1 MLTEIDLIG
10 DGRSNSLL
18 TKTHRT
24 ENIKQSMWT
33 SPLLKIFRLLSAK
46 MSEILKE
53 KS

>member
-1 MLTEIDLIG
+1 MLTDIYLIG

-18 TKTHRT
+18 TKAHKT

-33 SPLLKIFRLLSAK
+33 SLLLKIFRPSSAK